1 MVIYGINPTIEALRS
16 GRVKELLVSK
26 QRRQGLTEVVRLA
39 DKKNVSVKRV
49 EPEKLERLSVGGNHQ
64 GVVAIMELPV
74 KATVAELTKVS
85 ENPLIVV
92 LDGIEDPHNLGAIAR
107 SAEVAGASGLV
118 VQTRRSASLDGAA
131 VKASAGALAYLPVV
145 SVVNVA
151 RSLDELKALGVWT
164 VGLVA
169 EAEQSIYDVDMNV
182 PVALVVGAEDR
193 GVRRLVRERCDWL
206 VSLPRQG
213 RIDSLNASVA
223 AGVALY
229 EVVRQR
235 HSDN

>member
-1 MVIYGINPTIEALRS
+1 MVIFGINPTIEALRS
-16 GRVKELLVSK
+16 ERVTELFVSK
-26 QRRQGLTEVVRLA
+26 RRRQGLTEVVRLA
-39 DKKNVSVKRV
+39 DEKNVRVERV
-49 EPEKLERLSVGGNHQ
+49 EPEKLELLSVGGHHQ
-64 GVVAIMELPV
+64 GVVAIMKLPV
-74 KATVAELTKVS
+74 KSTVGELVRAS

-151 RSLDELKALGVWT
+151 RSLDELKAVGVWT

-169 EAEQSIYDVDMNV
+169 EAERAIYDVDMTV
-182 PVALVVGAEDR
+182 PVALVVGGEDR
-193 GVRRLVRERCDWL
+193 GLRRLVRERCDWH
-206 VSLPRQG
+206 VSLPMQG
-213 RIDSLNASVA
+213 RTESLNASVA

-235 HSDN
+235 HS